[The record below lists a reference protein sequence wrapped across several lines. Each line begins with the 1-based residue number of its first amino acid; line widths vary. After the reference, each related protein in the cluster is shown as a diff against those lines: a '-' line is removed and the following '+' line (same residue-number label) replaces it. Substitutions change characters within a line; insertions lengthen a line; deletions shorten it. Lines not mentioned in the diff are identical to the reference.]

1 MGYDNDSPPTHG
13 SGQARPPGPHAT
25 RHFLVIGFSNVLG
38 LAEAARLMTYGA
50 GTPST
55 SELSCPISNWE
66 GDSLSLTTRGVGPY
80 PSTLISYDH
89 TTEWWGE
96 PPNSSVDGVQIS

>member
-38 LAEAARLMTYGA
+38 LAEAARLARPALRSYLA
-50 GTPST
+50 R
-55 SELSCPISNWE
+55 
-66 GDSLSLTTRGVGPY
+66 SLTGKKFIEGGSTPGPLNE
-80 PSTLISYDH
+80 SFVRQAH
-89 TTEWWGE
+89 
-96 PPNSSVDGVQIS
+96 PP